1 MTKPLLPPKKKNP
14 LVRARVPVPTP
25 AARSRAALGLAV
37 GAAEGRFALQV
48 CATCEAVNYPPR
60 DVCEKCLSDALR
72 WRDVD
77 PDGAIVAMTTMRVS
91 GERWFRERA
100 PWRTALVR
108 LDAGPKVI
116 AHLHGDCA
124 PGTRVR
130 LEIKLDQAGRG
141 AIFALPVEKT
151 PNAED
156 DPALRSFTADPK
168 FRRVLITDG
177 RAPSAPALAKALV
190 DAGATRVFVG
200 MSEMW
205 KPYPSPGTREAI
217 EAVPLD
223 LTDPVSVTELAG
235 RIGDKVDILVNN
247 ASYVRPGGL
256 VMGQDAV
263 RSRLAF
269 ETNCLGLMR
278 LAAAFGPVIQA
289 RAAELGR
296 NSAAFVNIMS
306 AWCLSGAPE
315 FAAYVATQAAVR
327 SLSHSLRAE
336 MRPSGVKV
344 VDVLA
349 GPMDDEWHQTLRPP
363 KITPGALAKAVVEA
377 LRDGREE
384 IVVGE
389 IAKEIHSKW
398 ADDPRILSQETL

>member
-1 MTKPLLPPKKKNP
+1 MTKPLVPPKKKNP
-14 LVRARVPVPTP
+14 LVRARVPVPMP

-48 CATCEAVNYPPR
+48 CETCESVNYPPR
-60 DVCEKCLSDALR
+60 DVCEKCLSDALH
-72 WRDVD
+72 WRDVA
-77 PDGAIVAMTTMRVS
+77 PYGTISAATTMRVS

-108 LDAGPKVI
+108 LDAGPTVI
-116 AHLHGDCA
+116 AHLHGDCEA
-124 PGTRVR
+124 GARVR
-130 LEIKLDQAGRG
+130 LDIKLDHAGRG
-141 AIFALPVEKT
+141 AIFALPLDKMA
-151 PNAED
+151 NAED

-168 FRRVLITDG
+168 FRRVLIADG
-177 RAPSAPALAKALV
+177 RAASAGALARAFV
-190 DAGATRVFVG
+190 DAGASRVFVG
-200 MSEMW
+200 VSEMW
-205 KPYPSPGTREAI
+205 KPYPSLGAHEAI

-223 LTDPVSVTELAG
+223 VTDPVSVTDLAG
-235 RIGDKVDILVNN
+235 RIGDKVDILINN
-247 ASYVRPGGL
+247 AAYVRPGGL

-269 ETNCLGLMR
+269 ETNCLGMMR
-278 LAAAFGPVIQA
+278 LAAAFGPVMQA

-296 NSAAFVNIMS
+296 NAAAFVNIMS
-306 AWCLSGAPE
+306 AWSLSGAPE
-315 FAAYVATQAAVR
+315 FAAYTATQAALR

-349 GPMDDEWHQTLRPP
+349 SPMDDEWHQNLRPP
-363 KITPGALAKAVVEA
+363 KITPSGLAKAVIEA

-389 IAKEIHSKW
+389 IAKEIHAKW
-398 ADDPRILSQETL
+398 ADNPRLLGQETL